1 MSRRHQNQAAEEILR
16 RKHHLEAQLAQT
28 VSQLDQIHSDTLGQN
43 KENSRNHGANIASIP
58 NGKKKSKRNKQP
70 PSARGSKTRKSKRDI
85 TPPVQPPVRRRSPP
99 FVPTAV
105 QSNVDNSRSN
115 KGVKSNYQ
123 AMPFPPPYH
132 QQQNYASTPGS
143 GPPPSARV
151 INEGHAQVN
160 DHNMTGSSAEIN
172 QVNTTASNALPFPPR

>member
-1 MSRRHQNQAAEEILR
+1 MSRHHQNQAAEEILR
-16 RKHHLEAQLAQT
+16 RKHQLEAQLAQT
-28 VSQLDQIHSDTLGQN
+28 VSQLDQITQTPLV
-43 KENSRNHGANIASIP
+43 KIRKIAETMVANVDSIQ

-123 AMPFPPPYH
+123 AMPFPPHTSSKTMH
-132 QQQNYASTPGS
+132 QHQDQASTFGQS
-143 GPPPSARV
+143 
-151 INEGHAQVN
+151 
-160 DHNMTGSSAEIN
+160 D
-172 QVNTTASNALPFPPR
+172 